1 MKQLRWRLLSIAII
15 TLWAVYSVAPSVI
28 YFTSPREVRNA
39 AEEMAKRI
47 PDWLPQKHVSL
58 GLDLQGGV
66 QLVLGVNTDNAV
78 DNKLGRLATEIQ
90 RWSDDTKQGIAK
102 SYIVAGKQ
110 LLRLELSEGQDT
122 QKVSQKIKNE
132 FSGLTVL
139 NRTEKQ
145 IDFGFEESQIKNIK
159 ASAIEQAEK
168 VIRNRVDKWG
178 VAEPVITRRQV
189 DNSILVQL
197 PGFKDPDKAKELLGR
212 TAQLR
217 FKLVDDNFQGFK
229 DPKDL
234 PPEITVGSPQGVQ
247 ALVSENREVLMKY
260 AQSKLPEDRQVFFH
274 REDLAGGKKSRYST
288 YVVEASTEIGGDD
301 ILDSFVSEDQSGL
314 ERRPE
319 VSMKFTGPGGK
330 RFADL
335 TGNHIGRKLAIVLD
349 DEVVSAPVIQTKIA
363 NGQGRITLGSG
374 GGYEKNF
381 QEAQQL
387 ALILKSG
394 ALPATIE
401 VLEQRQ
407 VGATLGPELADQ
419 GIKAMLVGLAMVLI
433 YMVVYYRRPG
443 LLANV
448 ALILNALF
456 LLALM
461 AGLGFSLSL
470 PGIAGFVLTLGMA
483 VDANVLINERIRE
496 ELSIGKNSLKAVDNG
511 FSKVFW
517 TIFDANVTS
526 LIAALVLLE
535 TNPSGPIRGFAV
547 TLMIGLIVSMF
558 TSMFCTRAFF
568 DFFLSRAKND
578 KAVRA
583 WLGGDGAG
591 KVKKFNISFLKYS
604 KPYLGFVLVLTLGLL
619 VVGAVAGYNWGVDF
633 AGGTEVQVRF
643 DKDVAPDAIRS
654 AGVPLGI
661 KSVTLQTVGEGRKQ
675 YMIRFG
681 SEDVELK
688 PNAAAPS
695 GTTTDTQSQLIQDY
709 RQTLLTTF
717 KEQKAEILSVDYVGP
732 QIGRELR
739 TQGGLSLLY
748 AIIGILAY
756 IGFRFD
762 LRFGPGAVLK
772 MVFDLLMTV
781 GFYVYFQRSIDLTAV
796 AAFLT
801 VIGYSVND
809 VIVIYDRIR
818 ENFTTYSGRPM
829 AENINNALNET
840 FTRSINTSVLTIISL
855 VGMLLFASGSIWNFA
870 MAMTIG
876 VVAATASS
884 TFLASASVIWFEGFA
899 KWYKTRFP
907 KGNVTNKVAPVSR

>member
-1 MKQLRWRLLSIAII
+1 MMKPLRWRLLAIAVI
-15 TLWAVYSVAPSVI
+15 TLWALYSVAPSII
-28 YFTSPREVRNA
+28 YFASEKEVRNSP
-39 AEEMAKRI
+39 EEMAKRI

-90 RWSDDTKQGIAK
+90 RWSDDSSIGVAK
-102 SYIVAGKQ
+102 SYVITGKQ
-110 LLRLELSEGQDT
+110 RLRLDIAEGKDSQEIA
-122 QKVSQKIKNE
+122 QKVRSE
-132 FSGLTVL
+132 YSGLTVV
-139 NRTEKQ
+139 NRTDKQ
-145 IDFGFEESQIKNIK
+145 IDFAFEESQIKHIK

-168 VIRNRVDKWG
+168 VVRNRVDKWG
-178 VAEPVITRRQV
+178 VSEPVINRRQV

-197 PGFKDPDKAKELLGR
+197 PGFKDPNKAKELLGR

-217 FKLVDDNFQGFK
+217 FKLVDDNFQGFNQL
-229 DPKDL
+229 KDL
-234 PPEITVGSPQGVQ
+234 PPEVTSNGPGQG
-247 ALVSENREVLMKY
+247 LTSENRDVLIKY
-260 AQSKLPEDRQVFFH
+260 AQTKVPEDRQVFLQK
-274 REDLAGGKKSRYST
+274 EELAGGKKNRYT
-288 YVVEASTEIGGDD
+288 TFVVEASTEIGGDD
-301 ILDSFVSEDQSGL
+301 ILDAFVSEDTSGL
-314 ERRPE
+314 DRRPE

-335 TGNHIGRKLAIVLD
+335 TGANVGRRLAIVLD
-349 DEVVSAPVIQTKIA
+349 DEIVSAPVIQSKIA
-363 NGQGRITLGSG
+363 NGQGRITLGGG
-374 GGYEKNF
+374 GGYEKTF

-387 ALILKSG
+387 SLILKSG

-419 GIKAMLVGLAMVLI
+419 GIKSMLVGLALVLV
-433 YMVVYYRRPG
+433 YMIIYYRRPG
-443 LLANV
+443 MLANV
-448 ALILNALF
+448 ALVLNALF

-496 ELSIGKNSLKAVDNG
+496 ELSGGKNSLKAVDNG

-526 LIAALVLLE
+526 LIAAMVLLE
-535 TNPSGPIRGFAV
+535 TNPAGPIRGFAV
-547 TLMIGLIVSMF
+547 TLMIGLVVSMF

-568 DFFLSRAKND
+568 DYFISKARTD

-583 WLGGDGAG
+583 WLGGEQAE
-591 KVKKFNISFLKYS
+591 KARKFDFSFLNFS
-604 KPYLGFVLVLTLGLL
+604 KVHLAIVGLLSLGLIAMG
-619 VVGAVAGYNWGVDF
+619 VVRGYNWGVDF
-633 AGGTEVQVRF
+633 AGGTEVQIRF
-643 DKDVAPDAIRS
+643 AQDVEPDAIRTV
-654 AGVPLGI
+654 GVPIGI
-661 KSVTLQTVGEGRKQ
+661 SSVTLQTVGEGRKQ
-675 YMIRFG
+675 YLIRFG
-681 SEDVELK
+681 AEDIQVAEGGALTAEK
-688 PNAAAPS
+688 QNA
-695 GTTTDTQSQLIQDY
+695 LLQDY
-709 RQTLLTTF
+709 RQALLTSF
-717 KEQKAEILSVDYVGP
+717 KDKNPEVLSVDYVGP

-756 IGFRFD
+756 IAFRFD

-772 MVFDLLMTV
+772 MVFDLLMTI
-781 GFYVYFQRSIDLTAV
+781 GFYVYFDRSIDLTAI

-818 ENFTTYSGRPM
+818 ENITQFPRRNM
-829 AENINNALNET
+829 VENINNALNET
-840 FTRSINTSVLTIISL
+840 LTRSINTSVLTIVSL
-855 VGMLLFASGSIWNFA
+855 VGMLIFSSGSIWNFA
-870 MAMTIG
+870 MAMTVG
-876 VVAATASS
+876 VIAATASS
-884 TFLASASVIWFEGFA
+884 TFLASASVIWFEGFS
-899 KWYKTRFP
+899 KWYRGRFP
-907 KGNVTNKVAPVSR
+907 KSAPPNAAPTRT